1 MESFSVDPGQLRAAV
16 TEATRAVAGLEDART
31 KLDWANGHVQEGAG
45 GKAADE
51 FDGFRK
57 RWKDEFKIIA
67 EFLAGMERAL
77 NATAEIYE
85 QADAGVV
92 AALRGPQ
99 G

>member
-31 KLDWANGHVQEGAG
+31 KLDWANGHLQEGAG

-67 EFLAGMERAL
+67 EFLTGMEKAL
-77 NATAEIYE
+77 KATADIYE
-85 QADAGVV
+85 QADASIT
-92 AALRGPQ
+92 AALNGPP

>member
-45 GKAADE
+45 DKAADE

-57 RWKDEFKIIA
+57 RWKDEFKIIG
-67 EFLAGMERAL
+67 EFLTSMEKAL
-77 NATAEIYE
+77 TATADIYE
-85 QADAGVV
+85 QADANVT
-92 AALRGPQ
+92 AALNVPPA
-99 G
+99 

>member
-45 GKAADE
+45 DKAADE

-57 RWKDEFKIIA
+57 RWKDEFKIIG
-67 EFLAGMERAL
+67 EFLTGIEKAL
-77 NATAEIYE
+77 TATAAIYE
-85 QADAGVV
+85 QVDADIAG
-92 AALRGPQ
+92 ALGVPQ
-99 G
+99 S

>member
-45 GKAADE
+45 DKAADE

-57 RWKDEFKIIA
+57 RWKDEFKIIGD
-67 EFLAGMERAL
+67 FLTGMEKAL
-77 NATAEIYE
+77 SATAVAYE
-85 QADAGVV
+85 QVDASIV
-92 AALRGPQ
+92 AATTPPG
-99 G
+99 